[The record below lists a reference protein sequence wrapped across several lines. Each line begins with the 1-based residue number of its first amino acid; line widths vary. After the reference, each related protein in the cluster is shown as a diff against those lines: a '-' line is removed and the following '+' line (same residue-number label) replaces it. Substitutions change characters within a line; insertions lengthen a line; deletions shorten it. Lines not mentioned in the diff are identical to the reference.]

1 MAIPPPPR
9 PQDRGNMIK
18 NLKIDWGNKSSSS
31 APLPGYVA
39 PAKTGGG
46 IFDIPVLGQL
56 IDIID
61 TPRAAIVSGI
71 KEIGDIFDA
80 DNDFSIGEFVQQTRD
95 NIMMG
100 EVLRDWDVDLPG
112 PLDFAVGLGLDIAL
126 DPLTYMAGAGL
137 LARGAKAADVAN
149 GLRKGAKAA
158 EANKAPEILK
168 LL

>member
-18 NLKIDWGNKSSSS
+18 NLKIDWGNKSSS

-56 IDIID
+56 IDVID

-71 KEIGDIFDA
+71 KEICDIFDA
-80 DNDFSIGEFVQQTRD
+80 DNDFSSGEFFQQTR
-95 NIMMG
+95 
-100 EVLRDWDVDLPG
+100 
-112 PLDFAVGLGLDIAL
+112 
-126 DPLTYMAGAGL
+126 
-137 LARGAKAADVAN
+137 
-149 GLRKGAKAA
+149 
-158 EANKAPEILK
+158 
-168 LL
+168 